1 MFSNNLKRRRL
12 ELGMSQ
18 EELAEKVGYS
28 SKSSISKLESGSAD
42 VTRTKLLR
50 IARVLDTTPE
60 ELLEEEFFLSPQ
72 IESKKND
79 RRCIALIQ
87 AGGHSTRNLLNIPN
101 QFVNV
106 DGKPIIVYVLEI
118 YEHHPLIDEIVVVCT
133 YGWEKLLES
142 YVKKYRLSKVS
153 SVVTGGNTIMESTD
167 LAFGKIRDKVSD
179 TDVVIIQESTRP
191 LISASLISK
200 LISSFDEYGSSVI
213 AKPMDDYVQF
223 WVEENDKQYVNR
235 NNLCSIESPEI
246 YSIKELSKIIKRA
259 TVELKND
266 TSCMALIAYKLGMQM
281 HFCENTS
288 NNMKVVHQE
297 DAYIFKIL
305 HSINL

>member
-18 EELAEKVGYS
+18 EELAEKVGYN

-60 ELLEEEFFLSPQ
+60 ELLEEEFFLSSQ
-72 IESKKND
+72 IESENND
-79 RRCIALIQ
+79 RRCIALVQ
-87 AGGHSTRNLLNIPN
+87 AGGRSTRNLLNIPN

-106 DGKPIIVYVLEI
+106 DGKPIIVYILEV
-118 YEHHPLIDEIVVVCT
+118 YERHPLIDEIVVVCA

-142 YVKKYRLSKVS
+142 YVKKYKLNKVS
-153 SVVTGGNTIMESTD
+153 SIVTGGNTIIASTN
-167 LAFGKIRDKVSD
+167 LAFDKIRKRLLE

-191 LISASLISK
+191 LINTSLISK

-213 AKPMDDYVQF
+213 VKPMDDYVQF
-223 WVEENDKQYVNR
+223 FVAEDDKRYIER
-235 NNLCSIESPEI
+235 NNLCALESPEI
-246 YSIKELSKIIKRA
+246 YSVKVLDEVIKRA
-259 TVELKND
+259 SRELKND
-266 TSCMALIAYKLGMQM
+266 TSCMALIVYRLGMQM

-288 NNMKVVHQE
+288 NNMKIVHQE

-305 HSINL
+305 HSMNL